1 MSLVVPS
8 LRGIVASPPW
18 AKNELWRKALA
29 VPTLDL
35 RFADS
40 KSLTDA
46 VSGQNL
52 IDFTRSGDGTY
63 VDSDRLIKVA
73 LANEPRFDHDPETG
87 ESLGLLIEEQR
98 TNSIR
103 NNTMAGAV
111 VGTPGTLPT
120 NWTQTVLGSGLT
132 SQVVSVG
139 TQGGINYVDVRVSG
153 TAGDALGWA
162 VAFDGSTQIV
172 ASSGQSWSGS
182 VYVAIIGG
190 SLAGT
195 TSQFLRIIERNGAGS
210 YVTESNVTWNTIGS
224 SFGPSSRLS
233 VTRPSMGE
241 ATGYVQAGM
250 YFQTAIGA
258 AIDITLRIG
267 LPQLEQGA
275 FATSVIPTTS
285 AEVTRNADVASIT
298 GANFSSW
305 YSQSEGTVFTSQ
317 KTYAAESTPG
327 AYWFQKAG
335 VVGRGITAVFDTRN
349 TAQRL
354 SCYVRD
360 DVLQGTVSVAGLVDD
375 TIQNVAHAWS
385 GGTTSAALNG
395 TLNTG
400 SYNAVYPGIDTLNL
414 GYTQISA
421 GSPAWVNGTIS
432 RLTFFDSRLPD
443 ATLQAITS
451 P

>member
-1 MSLVVPS
+1 
-8 LRGIVASPPW
+8 
-18 AKNELWRKALA
+18 
-29 VPTLDL
+29 
-35 RFADS
+35 
-40 KSLTDA
+40 
-46 VSGQNL
+46 
-52 IDFTRSGDGTY
+52 
-63 VDSDRLIKVA
+63 
-73 LANEPRFDHDPETG
+73 
-87 ESLGLLIEEQR
+87 
-98 TNSIR
+98 
-103 NNTMAGAV
+103 
-111 VGTPGTLPT
+111 
-120 NWTQTVLGSGLT
+120 
-132 SQVVSVG
+132 
-139 TQGGINYVDVRVSG
+139 
-153 TAGDALGWA
+153 
-162 VAFDGSTQIV
+162 
-172 ASSGQSWSGS
+172 
-182 VYVAIIGG
+182 
-190 SLAGT
+190 
-195 TSQFLRIIERNGAGS
+195 
-210 YVTESNVTWNTIGS
+210 
-224 SFGPSSRLS
+224 
-233 VTRPSMGE
+233 
-241 ATGYVQAGM
+241 M